1 MIKYVEKM
9 ALQKVIFAYCDQI
22 MMSTMHDTLNFDVE
36 AVASTYDTLGESP
49 VWSDQDG
56 RLYWIDVRRG
66 RLQAFAAR
74 TRELNAWDFDGLLG
88 GIALRADGSF
98 IVTRRASVD
107 GFVPFEPN
115 GLEGGVLAE
124 DRLATLACLPDKGTD
139 HRTNEVKCDRLGN
152 LWCGTMRDFGKD
164 STGALYRIDAAR
176 QPLEVQAGV
185 TIPNALDFS
194 PDGKWVY
201 FSDTVTGRIDR
212 APFDSDVGVVGEWLT
227 LIDAGA
233 APGKPDGLAIDQ
245 DGCLWNAR
253 FGGSCIA
260 RFDPYGRLMG
270 TLALPVS
277 QPTSCA
283 FGGERLNTLFI
294 TSARQWLSDAAL
306 AQEPSAGAL
315 LACETEFTGLAPAR
329 YRG

>member
-1 MIKYVEKM
+1 
-9 ALQKVIFAYCDQI
+9 
-22 MMSTMHDTLNFDVE
+22 MHGILNFDVE

-49 VWSDQDG
+49 VWNEHDQ

-74 TRELNAWDFDGLLG
+74 TGELDAWDFDGLIG
-88 GIALRADGSF
+88 GIALRTDGSI
-98 IVTRRASVD
+98 IVTRLSSID
-107 GFVPFEPN
+107 GFAPF
-115 GLEGGVLAE
+115 VLMDGARGINAT
-124 DRLATLACLPDKGTD
+124 DQLVTLARFPDKGSD
-139 HRTNEVKCDRLGN
+139 HRTNEVKCDRVGN

-164 STGALYRIDAAR
+164 SSGALYRIDAA
-176 QPLEVQAGV
+176 QEPLEVRANV

-194 PDGKWVY
+194 PDGKWAY
-201 FSDTVTGRIDR
+201 FSDTATGRIDR
-212 APFDSDVGVVGEWLT
+212 ASFDSERGMVGEWHVLVE
-227 LIDAGA
+227 AGA
-233 APGKPDGLAIDQ
+233 APGKPDGLTIDQ

-253 FGGSCIA
+253 FGGACIA
-260 RFDPYGRLMG
+260 RFDPHGRLMG

-283 FGGERLNTLFI
+283 FGGERLNTLFV

-306 AQEPSAGAL
+306 AQELSAGAL
-315 LACETEFTGLAPAR
+315 LACETPFTGLAPAR